1 MSSTGA
7 RATEVAEIAVIG
19 AGIIGTSCALRL
31 AEEGHA
37 VTLIAP
43 AEAPHA
49 ASTGNAGTIAEYAV
63 EPIGT
68 PAVLRDLPRLLFDA
82 ESPLAIHRP
91 SALRLVPWLA
101 RFALQSLPGPARRN
115 ARALVPLLTG
125 AGAAWQ
131 ALAARLGASDLLRPT
146 GAAYVYETARELD
159 AARRQMAARRALGA
173 TVEILGADEIAG
185 LEPGLPAGRF
195 AGAARFPGTLALRDP
210 GAMLERMQKLAA
222 RLGVGRLEARV
233 TGLARERSGWR
244 LGLDNGTGLRSER
257 LVLAAGAWSRDL
269 ARMLGSCIPLDTER
283 GYHVE
288 YDLDAGAMP
297 VARPI
302 CPVRQ
307 GFYLVPMAGRLRAA
321 GTVEL
326 GGRDALPSTR
336 RWARIEAGVRDLF
349 PDLPAPARRWMGLR
363 PLLPDSLPVIGPA
376 PRAPDAV
383 FAFGHGH
390 LGLTLAPRT
399 AAIVADLVAGRRAGI
414 ELAPYRAGRFR
425 P

>member
-1 MSSTGA
+1 MA
-7 RATEVAEIAVIG
+7 EVAVIG
-19 AGIIGTSCALRL
+19 AGIIGTACALRL
-31 AEEGHA
+31 AREGHS
-37 VTLIAP
+37 VTQIAP
-43 AEAPHA
+43 EAERHA
-49 ASTGNAGTIAEYAV
+49 ASPGNAGTIAEYAV
-63 EPIGT
+63 DPVGT

-82 ESPLAIHRP
+82 ESPLALHRP
-91 SALRLVPWLA
+91 SALRLGPWLA

-125 AGAAWQ
+125 AGADWRT
-131 ALAARLGASDLLRPT
+131 LAASVGGSDLLRAP
-146 GAAYVYETARELD
+146 GAAYLYDTPSALEEARE
-159 AARRQMAARRALGA
+159 AMAARRALGA
-173 TVEILGADEIAG
+173 RVEILGADALAA

-195 AGAARFPGTLALRDP
+195 AGAALFPGTILLRDP
-210 GAMLERMQKLAA
+210 GAMLA
-222 RLGVGRLEARV
+222 RLQDAAGAQGVARLTARV
-233 TGLARERSGWR
+233 TRPVHDRSGWT
-244 LGLDNGTGLRSER
+244 LKLDSGGTHRAEK

-269 ARMLGSCIPLDTER
+269 ARMMGSRIPLDTER

-288 YDLDAGAMP
+288 YDLDEDAMP
-297 VARPI
+297 VARPV

-326 GGRDALPSTR
+326 GGRDALPSTH
-336 RWARIEAGVRDLF
+336 RWARIEAGMRDLF

-363 PLLPDSLPVIGPA
+363 PSLPDSLPVIGPA
-376 PRAPDAV
+376 PRAPDAI

-399 AAIVADLVAGRRAGI
+399 AAMVADLIAGRRA
-414 ELAPYRAGRFR
+414 AFDPSPYRADRFR